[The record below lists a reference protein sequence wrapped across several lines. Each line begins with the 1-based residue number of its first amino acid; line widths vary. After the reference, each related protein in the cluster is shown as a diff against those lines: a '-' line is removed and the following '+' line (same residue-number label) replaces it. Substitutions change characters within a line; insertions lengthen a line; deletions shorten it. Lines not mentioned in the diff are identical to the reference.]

1 MARCILHLEQQNVF
15 RIHCHNRRMA
25 HVHRPEYQL
34 VQVSLHSHPIFK
46 NICNATQLI
55 DLLARLA
62 SMCVCIILRTL
73 KCRTAVL
80 ALIWNVN
87 QTVWNHCGNLQ
98 VFLFSSQ
105 YIPFSRMLRNV
116 CSSEAHFSIQY
127 SRSSALSY
135 AMSSSR
141 IHSEKFFMFLLILS
155 VLAHSLL
162 VLFPMNLSTR
172 TYIYQFFVARP
183 ITYG

>member
-1 MARCILHLEQQNVF
+1 MDATDRDLIL
-15 RIHCHNRRMA
+15 
-25 HVHRPEYQL
+25 Y
-34 VQVSLHSHPIFK
+34 SLHSHPVFE

-62 SMCVCIILRTL
+62 TMCVCVVLCTL
-73 KCRTAVL
+73 ECRTAVL
-80 ALIWNVN
+80 ALVSNVS
-87 QTVWNHCGNLQ
+87 QTVWYHCGNLQ
-98 VFLFSSQ
+98 VFLSSSQ
-105 YIPFSRMLRNV
+105 YIPFSRMLLNM

-155 VLAHSLL
+155 VLAHSLM
-162 VLFPMNLSTR
+162 VRFPMNLSTR